1 MPDDPTAVA
10 ASGDSRLPWGE
21 GPAAQAGAG
30 RRRPNPYVEV
40 ALTYIRRPFASR
52 PRGLMAASFA
62 CGLVAM
68 SLADRLEVLRD
79 SGFIQLLLLCSV
91 FISLTMH
98 IQRQFVDSRAHLVP
112 RFRRVHATVAAGAAF
127 IAAAVIPTLLSWLA
141 GSYCIGLVA
150 VAVLLFGAIL
160 WAAARR
166 AAWPYGAIVLGC
178 MAFCCTDWGT
188 AYLRAILNGQL
199 EPYAAA
205 ILVLGILIT
214 VVAGIQLVRLR
225 EETWND
231 DSALQWEW
239 DWDWNQRTRQG
250 WGDEGRGSSRVRN
263 WIRERQMARLTRL
276 ARHAQQSWWAR
287 VCRWQVGMVSGSA
300 FWLWILAVVAIV
312 PVVSWWMRSGASRP
326 AAVMVGTTTLILI
339 FLPAML
345 TLVGVLQWRQFQLR
359 HESLLPVRRTSY
371 IRQVFAAAALSQFQ
385 LWAGMSVVLVLW
397 WLLIGPRP
405 FHYALLGGALAF
417 SAAFQVAI
425 FGVAVW
431 SARYRSPSP
440 SPSPGPAVLLSVL
453 LAFVFGALV
462 ALRMAWTRY
471 WTVEQPGP
479 LPPEVLWI
487 AGILAVFGLLITG
500 DAYRR
505 WLTAEFD

>member
-1 MPDDPTAVA
+1 MPDDPTAAA
-10 ASGDSRLPWGE
+10 ASSDPQLPLGE
-21 GPAAQAGAG
+21 GPAAQADAG
-30 RRRPNPYVEV
+30 RRRPSPYVEV

-52 PRGLMAASFA
+52 GSGFMSVSFA
-62 CGLVAM
+62 CGLVAF
-68 SLADRLEVLRD
+68 SLSDRLEVLRD
-79 SGFIQLLLLCSV
+79 SGFVQLLLLCSV
-91 FISLTMH
+91 FINLTMH
-98 IQRQFVDSRAHLVP
+98 MQRQFADSRAHLVP
-112 RFRRVHATVAAGAAF
+112 RFRRVHTTVAAGAAF
-127 IAAAVIPTLLSWLA
+127 IAAAVIPALLSWLA
-141 GSYCIGLVA
+141 GLYCIGFVA

-166 AAWPYGAIVLGC
+166 AAWPYGAILLGY
-178 MAFCCTDWGT
+178 MAVCGTDWGT

-199 EPYAAA
+199 EPHAAA

-231 DSALQWEW
+231 DSTLQWEW

-250 WGDEGRGSSRVRN
+250 WGDEGRGSSRLRG

-276 ARHAQQSWWAR
+276 ARHAPQSWWAR

-300 FWLWILAVVAIV
+300 FWLWLFGVVAIV
-312 PVVSWWMRSGASRP
+312 PVASWWMSKGASRP
-326 AAVMVGTTTLILI
+326 AVAMAGTATLIVI

-345 TLVGVLQWRQFQLR
+345 TLTGVLQWRNFKLR
-359 HESLLPVRRTSY
+359 YESLLPVKRTSY
-371 IRQVFAAAALSQFQ
+371 IRQLVAAAALSHFQ

-397 WLLIGPRP
+397 WLAIGPRP
-405 FHYALLGGALAF
+405 FHSALLGGVLAF

-431 SARYRSPSP
+431 IARYRSPSP
-440 SPSPGPAVLLSVL
+440 APVVLVSVL
-453 LAFVFGALV
+453 VALVFGALV
-462 ALRMAWTRY
+462 PLRMAWTRY

-487 AGILAVFGLLITG
+487 AGVLAVFGLLITG

-505 WLTAEFD
+505 WLVTEFD

>member
-1 MPDDPTAVA
+1 
-10 ASGDSRLPWGE
+10 
-21 GPAAQAGAG
+21 
-30 RRRPNPYVEV
+30 
-40 ALTYIRRPFASR
+40 
-52 PRGLMAASFA
+52 
-62 CGLVAM
+62 
-68 SLADRLEVLRD
+68 
-79 SGFIQLLLLCSV
+79 
-91 FISLTMH
+91 
-98 IQRQFVDSRAHLVP
+98 
-112 RFRRVHATVAAGAAF
+112 
-127 IAAAVIPTLLSWLA
+127 
-141 GSYCIGLVA
+141 
-150 VAVLLFGAIL
+150 
-160 WAAARR
+160 
-166 AAWPYGAIVLGC
+166 
-178 MAFCCTDWGT
+178 
-188 AYLRAILNGQL
+188 
-199 EPYAAA
+199 
-205 ILVLGILIT
+205 
-214 VVAGIQLVRLR
+214 
-225 EETWND
+225 
-231 DSALQWEW
+231 
-239 DWDWNQRTRQG
+239 
-250 WGDEGRGSSRVRN
+250 
-263 WIRERQMARLTRL
+263 MARLTRL